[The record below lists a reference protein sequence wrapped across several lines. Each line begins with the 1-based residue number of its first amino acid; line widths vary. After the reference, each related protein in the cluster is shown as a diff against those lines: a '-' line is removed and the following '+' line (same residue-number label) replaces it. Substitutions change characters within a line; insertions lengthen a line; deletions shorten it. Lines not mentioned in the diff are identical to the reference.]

1 MPVVVSLQNH
11 FAGAVMRLFPL
22 VSVFLLSGAG
32 FLPCQAAQFTLLTF
46 NDVYRIS
53 QHNGFGG
60 IAEMATLLK
69 RERHSAKHHLTCING
84 DFLSPSL
91 MSTVTKGR
99 HMVQLFNQLEV
110 DLIVLGN
117 HEFDFGTQNVRD
129 LMACSEF
136 GWLAANCLDANG
148 QYLTGPDQLRV
159 IPCDGYKVGVFGL
172 VTPDTA
178 WLSKADQ
185 GVRFRP
191 ILETAKEMI
200 ARLKDA
206 GADVL
211 IAMTHLSI
219 NEDRQLAHNC
229 PDLHVIL
236 GGHEHFPLTWYE
248 GNTLIHKSGYDAQF
262 LCRIDL
268 DLNHDRKGNLCVNP
282 TWQMIANRNIPPEI
296 RVQRTVE
303 CYQGELDQQLNL
315 TLADLREDLDSSC
328 VRSSESSFGD
338 LVADALCSALQ
349 ADCALLNAGAVRG
362 GRVHRAG
369 PLTKAALVGE
379 MPFDNHVGL
388 LRLSGKI
395 LRQALEYGLCH
406 YGEGRGSFLQV
417 SGLQVL
423 FDASRPPG
431 NRLISV
437 QCHGETLQDER
448 IYRVA
453 CLDYLMAGGDGF
465 HFLAAGEV
473 ERRAEDGPLALSAV
487 ADYLNRGEWLQT
499 AFGTRLRLV
508 GSESP

>member
-1 MPVVVSLQNH
+1 MGLGMITRIGLATWMVF
-11 FAGAVMRLFPL
+11 FAG
-22 VSVFLLSGAG
+22 LSAE
-32 FLPCQAAQFTLLTF
+32 QFTILTF
-46 NDVYRIS
+46 NDVYRIA

-69 RERHSAKHHLTCING
+69 RERHSAKHHMTCING

-91 MSTVTKGR
+91 MSTVTKGT

-136 GWLAANCLDANG
+136 DWLAANCLEANG
-148 QYLTGPDQLRV
+148 DYLTGPQQIRLVDCGAFK
-159 IPCDGYKVGVFGL
+159 IGVFGL

-178 WLSKADQ
+178 WLSKADD

-191 ILETAKEMI
+191 ILETAREMI
-200 ARLKDA
+200 QKLQAA

-211 IAMTHLSI
+211 VAMTHLSI
-219 NEDRQLAHNC
+219 QEDRELANHC
-229 PDLHVIL
+229 PELHVIL

-268 DLNHDRKGNLCVNP
+268 EIAKDRKGNLCVNP

-303 CYQGELDQQLNL
+303 CYQGELDNQLNRVIAEL
-315 TLADLREDLDSSC
+315 PGELDSST
-328 VRSSESSFGD
+328 VRSMESSFGD
-338 LVADALCSALQ
+338 LVADALCEVFG
-349 ADCALLNAGAVRG
+349 ADCALLNAGAIRG
-362 GRVHRAG
+362 GRHHAAG
-369 PLTKAALVGE
+369 PMTKAQLVGE

-388 LRLSGKI
+388 MRLTGKT
-395 LRQALEYGLCH
+395 LLQALEYGLSH

-417 SGLQVL
+417 SGLEVL
-423 FDASRPPG
+423 FDPSKPAGGR
-431 NRLISV
+431 IVSV
-437 QCHGETLQDER
+437 RCQGKQVEPTA

-453 CLDYLMAGGDGF
+453 ALDYLLAGGDGF
-465 HFLAAGEV
+465 TFLTHADL
-473 ERRAEDGPLALSAV
+473 ERRPEDGPLALTAV
-487 ADYLNRGEWLQT
+487 TDYINQGKWLKGE
-499 AFGTRLRLV
+499 FGKRLRFA
-508 GSESP
+508 P

>member
-1 MPVVVSLQNH
+1 MRSFS
-11 FAGAVMRLFPL
+11 FAAFCTALT
-22 VSVFLLSGAG
+22 LLTSPNLG
-32 FLPCQAAQFTLLTF
+32 AAQFTVLTF
-46 NDVYRIS
+46 NDVYRIA

-69 RERHSAKHHLTCING
+69 RERHSARHHLTCING

-91 MSTVTKGR
+91 MSTMTKGT

-129 LMACSEF
+129 LMQCSEF
-136 GWLAANCLDANG
+136 GWLAANCLESSGDH
-148 QYLTGPDQLRV
+148 LTGSSQLR
-159 IPCDGYKVGVFGL
+159 IIDCEGFKIGVFGL

-191 ILETAKEMI
+191 ILDTAHEMI
-200 ARLKDA
+200 QRLREE

-229 PDLHVIL
+229 PELHVIL

-268 DLNHDRKGNLCVNP
+268 EIQKDRKGNLCVNP
-282 TWQMIANRNIPPEI
+282 TWQMIANRGIPPDI
-296 RVQRTVE
+296 PVQRVVE
-303 CYQGELDQQLNL
+303 CYQKELDHELNEVVAQLPGELD
-315 TLADLREDLDSSC
+315 SST

-338 LVADALCSALQ
+338 LVADAMRAALN

-362 GRVHRAG
+362 GRHHAAG
-369 PLTKAALVGE
+369 PMTKASLVGE

-388 LRLSGKI
+388 LEMTGKM
-395 LRQALEYGLCH
+395 LRQAVEYGLCH

-417 SGLQVL
+417 SGLEVL
-423 FDASRPPG
+423 FDASCPPG
-431 NRLISV
+431 NRIQALT
-437 QCHGETLQDER
+437 CRGEPLREDQL
-448 IYRVA
+448 YRVA

-465 HFLAAGEV
+465 HFLHEAQVA
-473 ERRAEDGPLALSAV
+473 RRPEDGPLAITAV
-487 ADYLNRGEWLQT
+487 ADYLNGGGWILESVGR
-499 AFGTRLRLV
+499 RLRV
-508 GSESP
+508 TN